1 MQYIKRHYDPI
12 LLASLNMLGIASLL
26 GFLYCVIALLSGNT
40 GFAKTDVALY
50 LVWFGISVLSVYV
63 MRLGDIWGAY
73 ALGIA
78 TVAITIYDFV
88 RGMASVEGA
97 LLGILVM
104 LIIYSYVKETTPLD
118 ESEKTHSAA

>member
-26 GFLYCVIALLSGNT
+26 GFLYCLIVLLSGAS

-50 LVWFGISVLSVYV
+50 MVWFGVSVLSVYV

-78 TVAITIYDFV
+78 TVAITIYDLV
-88 RGMASVEGA
+88 RGMASLEGA
-97 LLGILVM
+97 MLGILVM
-104 LIIYSYVKETTPLD
+104 LIIYYYITTATPLD
-118 ESEKTHSAA
+118 VLEARHST